1 MQLRHLAAFLGL
13 ALPLAAGC
21 RSDEAL
27 NVPDLSNN
35 SSLLQRYVSMGNSIT
50 AGFQSAGINDS
61 TQLQSYAVLFA
72 AQAKAPFFEPLLNK
86 PGCPAPFDINSTNP
100 PHRLGGGG
108 GTDCALREPAPLP
121 YVSNVAVPGVTSFG
135 IESNTSPFGGTNA
148 LTQFILGGRT
158 QVKAMMD
165 AHPTFV
171 SVWVGNNDILG
182 SLTSSTNPGNP
193 ALVTPEPAFEANYGP
208 ILDSIQKTGAKAVLI
223 DVEDVASIPYGTS
236 GATYFCLYTG
246 ACPGIP
252 KATFPPN
259 FSVSNN
265 CAPGPAKGDSVL
277 VPWTVGVPKIAAAA
291 AGAPVGPATT
301 VDCSLDNE
309 VVLPAEYAN
318 LRNAVQG
325 FNTYIQAQAQRRGWA
340 YVDVNTPL
348 QQTKAQD
355 VTQPAP
361 GALPRIASFP
371 CLPGAPCGLG
381 GAVNQTVNVLF
392 GTYFTLDGVH
402 PSAAAHQVITN
413 LVIAAVNQTYGTTI
427 PPLAG
432 P

>member
-13 ALPLAAGC
+13 VLPLAGC

-27 NVPDLSNN
+27 NAPDLSNN
-35 SSLLQRYVSMGNSIT
+35 GGLLQRYVSMGNSIT

-86 PGCPAPFDINSTNP
+86 PGCPAPFDTNLTP
-100 PHRLGGGG
+100 LGPHRLGGGNS
-108 GTDCALREPAPLP
+108 TSCAPLPRNTTPLP

-135 IESNTSPFGGTNA
+135 IEDNTSPFGGTNA

-171 SVWVGNNDILG
+171 SVWIGNNDVLG

-208 ILDSIQKTGAKAVLI
+208 ILDSIQKVGAKAVLI
-223 DVEDVASIPYGTS
+223 AVGDVSLIPYASS
-236 GATYFCLYTG
+236 GATYFCLKNPP
-246 ACPGIP
+246 ACGLPIP
-252 KATFPPN
+252 SPFPSQ
-259 FSVSNN
+259 FTVLAN
-265 CAPGPAKGDSVL
+265 CAPSPVAKGDSVL
-277 VPWTVGVPKIAAAA
+277 VPWVVGVPKLAAAQ
-291 AGAPVGPATT
+291 AGAPTT
-301 VDCSLDNE
+301 LDCSVDNE

-325 FNTYIQAQAQRRGWA
+325 FNTYIKAQAQQRGWA
-340 YVDVNTPL
+340 YVDIDELAVYKADP
-348 QQTKAQD
+348 TK
-355 VTQPAP
+355 
-361 GALPRIASFP
+361 IASFP
-371 CLPGAPCGLG
+371 TLPTGPS
-381 GAVNQTVNVLF
+381 QPNVLF
-392 GTYFTLDGVH
+392 GSYFSLDGVH
-402 PSAAAHQVITN
+402 PSAAFHRIFTDS
-413 LVIAAVNQTYGTTI
+413 IISAVNKTYGTTI
-427 PPLAG
+427 PFIG

>member
-13 ALPLAAGC
+13 VLPLAGC

-27 NVPDLSNN
+27 NAPDLSNN
-35 SSLLQRYVSMGNSIT
+35 SGLLQRYVSMGNSIT

-86 PGCPAPFDINSTNP
+86 PGCPAPFDTNLTP
-100 PHRLGGGG
+100 LGPHRLGGGNS
-108 GTDCALREPAPLP
+108 TSCAPLPRNTTPLP

-135 IESNTSPFGGTNA
+135 IEDNTSPFGGTNA

-171 SVWVGNNDILG
+171 SVWIGNNDVLG

-208 ILDSIQKTGAKAVLI
+208 ILDSIQKVGAKAVLI
-223 DVEDVASIPYGTS
+223 AVGDVSLIPYASS
-236 GATYFCLYTG
+236 GATYFCLKNPP
-246 ACPGIP
+246 ACGLPIP
-252 KATFPPN
+252 SPFPSQ
-259 FSVSNN
+259 FTVLAN
-265 CAPGPAKGDSVL
+265 CAPSPVAKGDSVL
-277 VPWTVGVPKIAAAA
+277 VPWVVGVPKLAAAQ
-291 AGAPVGPATT
+291 AGAPTT
-301 VDCSLDNE
+301 LDCSVDNE

-325 FNTYIQAQAQRRGWA
+325 FNTYIKAQAQQRGWA
-340 YVDVNTPL
+340 YVDIDELAVYKADP
-348 QQTKAQD
+348 TK
-355 VTQPAP
+355 
-361 GALPRIASFP
+361 IASFP
-371 CLPGAPCGLG
+371 TLPTGPS
-381 GAVNQTVNVLF
+381 QPNVLF
-392 GTYFTLDGVH
+392 GSYFSLDGVH
-402 PSAAAHQVITN
+402 PSAAFHRIFTDS
-413 LVIAAVNQTYGTTI
+413 IISAVNKTYGTTI
-427 PPLAG
+427 PFIG

>member
-13 ALPLAAGC
+13 VLPLAGC

-27 NVPDLSNN
+27 NAPDLSNN
-35 SSLLQRYVSMGNSIT
+35 GGLLQRYVSMGNSIT

-86 PGCPAPFDINSTNP
+86 PGCPAPFDTNLTP
-100 PHRLGGGG
+100 LGPHRLGGGNS
-108 GTDCALREPAPLP
+108 TSCAPLPRNTTPLP

-135 IESNTSPFGGTNA
+135 IEDNTSPFGGTNA

-171 SVWVGNNDILG
+171 SVWIGNNDVLG

-208 ILDSIQKTGAKAVLI
+208 ILDSIQKVGAKAVLI
-223 DVEDVASIPYGTS
+223 AVGDVTLIPYASS
-236 GATYFCLYTG
+236 GATYFCLKNPP
-246 ACPGIP
+246 ACGLPIP
-252 KATFPPN
+252 SPFPSQ
-259 FSVSNN
+259 FTVLAN
-265 CAPGPAKGDSVL
+265 CAPSPVAKGDSVL
-277 VPWTVGVPKIAAAA
+277 VPWVVGVPKLAAAQ
-291 AGAPVGPATT
+291 AGAPTT
-301 VDCSLDNE
+301 LDCSVDNE

-325 FNTYIQAQAQRRGWA
+325 FNTYIKAQAQQRGWA
-340 YVDVNTPL
+340 YVDIDELAVYKADP
-348 QQTKAQD
+348 TK
-355 VTQPAP
+355 
-361 GALPRIASFP
+361 IASFP
-371 CLPGAPCGLG
+371 TLPTGPS
-381 GAVNQTVNVLF
+381 QPNVLF
-392 GTYFTLDGVH
+392 GSYFSLDGVH
-402 PSAAAHQVITN
+402 PSAAFHRIFTDS
-413 LVIAAVNQTYGTTI
+413 IISAVNKTYGTTI
-427 PPLAG
+427 PFIG